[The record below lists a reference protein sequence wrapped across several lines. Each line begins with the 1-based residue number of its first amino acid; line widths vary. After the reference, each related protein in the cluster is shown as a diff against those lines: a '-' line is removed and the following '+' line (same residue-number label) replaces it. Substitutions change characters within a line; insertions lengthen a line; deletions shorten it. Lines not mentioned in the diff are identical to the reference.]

1 MHVRFDDIKLNMKAL
16 LAAFAAVTFLV
27 ALLWGQL
34 TGGIDAIRARARAD
48 EAMRKAYASQ
58 PGGTAEEN
66 LYAVLVLMGV
76 GDQQPSEWNG
86 AVSVVSGDIDSLDG
100 YRFQLPDRVL
110 PQGGW
115 RMKTNLDKILSSSP
129 VEGSGVSSTVVLP
142 KGLLIAGRG
151 SDATSL
157 TVGTNNGNCI
167 LAPMQL
173 VAGATKACGSRMVA
187 MRLPNATDLSGTEL
201 REHDMPVIGAGGKA
215 GELWATWT
223 SFHDN
228 RQELNL
234 RHYGDAR
241 WSRLLPVGHASDL
254 PERDL
259 YRPQAAIDESG
270 TAWLIWSGQPAG
282 ERAGNWEI
290 LAMPFRNQIWEKPVV
305 LSDNPGPDIDPHVA
319 QGPHGSIYV
328 TWQALTGSTSQIRL
342 RYLDGGKWSKTIQ
355 VTDSPRNN
363 WAPAVAVARNGTA
376 WVAWD
381 RYNKSYDV
389 YARSYSPQAGL
400 GTERAIATSERFE
413 AYASVAV
420 DQQDRPWIAYETGGV
435 NWGKDLGAALGEK
448 APGTPLGG
456 PRQIEMVCLDG
467 DRLLAPPPLPSNDV
481 LALGS
486 QSNSDALLYFDPNG
500 SLWLAF
506 KRRFSRNAYR
516 PSTLWETYLTRLD
529 GDHWTTPMP
538 LPKSWTRKSARMSL
552 AVTGGRL
559 WAFWPN
565 ENRDW
570 AFASRPHSNRVM
582 AGSIALPP
590 ASAAPVLRDWI
601 APSPAAPPMPTNET
615 EDVARIRAHRAVF
628 GATPLRIVRG
638 DLHRHSELSQDIGG
652 LDDGSLV
659 EFYRYM
665 IDAANMDF
673 GASTDHQGGGT
684 DYWNFLTQE
693 FADMFHFPQRFSTLY
708 AYERNMGNPFGHRNI
723 IHTRRNY
730 SVVPFFQRMDK
741 EFEMPDT
748 PDGELLTFNSMSFG
762 GAVPNDTQLL
772 YESLRKTGGLAIPHT
787 SATDTMGTDWRDNDP
802 KLDPV
807 LEIYQGARQN
817 YETKNAPRGIKDGEE
832 AKALG
837 GYQEAGLVWNAW
849 KKGYRI
855 GVIASSDHYST
866 HISYALVYTP
876 STAREAIF
884 NSIRQRHTYAATDNI
899 VLEFW
904 LGQHFMGDDFTAAAP
919 QRVHVKAQGTGTIEA
934 IHLIRDGQY
943 IYKWS
948 PNAREADFQFSDPA
962 AGKGQH
968 WYYVRVEQKNGELA
982 WSSPI
987 WVRY

>member
-1 MHVRFDDIKLNMKAL
+1 MKTV
-16 LAAFAAVTFLV
+16 LAAAAGIVILVT
-27 ALLWGQL
+27 LLWSQI
-34 TGGIDAIRARARAD
+34 TGGLDALRARARAD

-58 PGGTAEEN
+58 PGGASEEN
-66 LYAVLVLMGV
+66 LFAVLILMGV
-76 GDQQPSEWNG
+76 GDREPSEWNG
-86 AVSVVSGDIDSLDG
+86 TVGITSGDIDAIDG
-100 YRFQLPDRVL
+100 YRFELPDRVL

-129 VEGSGVSSTVVLP
+129 VEGSGVSGTVVMP
-142 KGLLIAGRG
+142 KGLLITGRG
-151 SDATSL
+151 AD
-157 TVGTNNGNCI
+157 GTNLAIESNNGRCDV
-167 LAPMQL
+167 APMQL
-173 VAGATKACGSRMVA
+173 VAGTAKACSGRITA
-187 MRLPNATDLSGTEL
+187 MRVPNVTDLSGTEL
-201 REHDMPVIGAGGKA
+201 REHDFPALGAGAKP

-234 RHYGDAR
+234 RHFGDSR
-241 WSRLLPVGHASDL
+241 WSRLLPVGHATDL
-254 PERDL
+254 AERDL
-259 YRPQAAIDESG
+259 YRPQVAVDETG
-270 TAWLIWSGQPAG
+270 TPWLIWSGQPAG
-282 ERAGNWEI
+282 EPAGNWEI
-290 LAMPFRNQIWEKPVV
+290 FAMAFRDQVWEKPVT
-305 LSDNPGPDIDPHVA
+305 LSSNPGPDIDPHVA

-328 TWQALTGSTSQIRL
+328 TWQSLEGRASQIRMRSL
-342 RYLDGGKWSKTIQ
+342 TGGKWSEIVH
-355 VTDSPRNN
+355 VTDTPQDN
-363 WAPAVAVARNGTA
+363 WAPAIAVGSDGAA
-376 WVAWD
+376 WIAWD

-389 YARSYSPQAGL
+389 YARHYTAQAGL
-400 GTERAIATSERFE
+400 GPEVAVAATERFE
-413 AYASVAV
+413 AYASVAI
-420 DQQDRPWIAYETGGV
+420 DHNGRPWIAYETGGV

-456 PRQIEMVCLDG
+456 PRQIEIVCLDG
-467 DRLLAPPPLPSNDV
+467 DRMLAPPTLPTGDA

-486 QSNSDALLYFDPNG
+486 QSNSDPLLYFDPNG
-500 SLWLAF
+500 TAWLTF
-506 KRRFSRNAYR
+506 KRRYSRNAYR

-538 LPKSWTRKSARMSL
+538 LAKSWTRKSTHMTMAAS
-552 AVTGGRL
+552 GGRL

-582 AGSIALPP
+582 AGSIALP
-590 ASAAPVLRDWI
+590 ASAAAPALRPWT
-601 APSPAAPPMPTNET
+601 PPAVSARAIPAHES
-615 EDVARIRAHRAVF
+615 EDVAAIRAHRA
-628 GATPLRIVRG
+628 GALRIVRG
-638 DLHRHSELSQDIGG
+638 DLHRHTELSQDIGG
-652 LDDGSLV
+652 LDDGALV

-665 IDAANMDF
+665 IDAASMDF

-684 DYWNFLTQE
+684 DYWNYLTQE
-693 FADMFHFPQRFSTLY
+693 FADMFHFPQRFSSLY

-730 SVVPFFQRMDK
+730 SILPFFQRMDK

-772 YESLRKTGGLAIPHT
+772 YESLRKSGGLAIPHT

-866 HISYALVYTP
+866 HISYAMVYTP
-876 STAREAIF
+876 STSREAIF
-884 NSIRQRHTYAATDNI
+884 NSIRQRHTYGATDNI

-904 LGQHFMGDDFTAAAP
+904 LGSHFMGDDFTAASP
-919 QRVHVKAQGTGTIEA
+919 QRIRVRVQGTDTIEA
-934 IHLIRDGQY
+934 IHLIRDAQY

-948 PNAREADFQFSDPA
+948 PNAKQADFQFSDAA

-968 WYYVRVEQKNGELA
+968 WYYVRIEQKNGELA

-987 WVRY
+987 WVKY

>member
-1 MHVRFDDIKLNMKAL
+1 MKII
-16 LAAFAAVTFLV
+16 LAALASVTVLV
-27 ALLWGQL
+27 VLLWPQI
-34 TGGIDAIRARARAD
+34 TGGLDALRARARAD

-58 PGGTAEEN
+58 PGGTSEEN
-66 LYAVLVLMGV
+66 LFEILVLMGV
-76 GDQQPSEWNG
+76 GDQQPSDWNG
-86 AVSVVSGDIDSLDG
+86 TVNIASGEIDTLDG
-100 YRFQLPDRVL
+100 YRFELPDRVL

-115 RMKTNLDKILSSSP
+115 HMKTNLDKILSSSP
-129 VEGSGVSSTVVLP
+129 VEGSGVSGAVVMP

-151 SDATSL
+151 NDATSL
-157 TVGTNNGNCI
+157 TVDTNNGRCSI
-167 LAPMQL
+167 SPMQMT
-173 VAGATKACGSRMVA
+173 AGQRQSCASRISAV
-187 MRLPNATDLSGTEL
+187 RLLNATDLSGTEL
-201 REHDMPVIGAGGKA
+201 REHDFPALGAGA
-215 GELWATWT
+215 GSGDLWATWT

-228 RQELNL
+228 RQELNF
-234 RHYGDAR
+234 RHYGDGR

-254 PERDL
+254 SERDL
-259 YRPQAAIDESG
+259 YRPQAAVDETG
-270 TAWLIWSGQPAG
+270 TPWLIWSEQAAGQP
-282 ERAGNWEI
+282 AGNWEI
-290 LAMPFRNQIWEKPVV
+290 LAMAFRNQVWEKPIT

-328 TWQALTGSTSQIRL
+328 AWQSLTGRASQIRM
-342 RYLDGGKWSKTIQ
+342 RYLANGKWSEMIH
-355 VTDSPRNN
+355 VTDRAQNN
-363 WAPAVAVARNGTA
+363 WAPAMAVAQNGTA
-376 WVAWD
+376 WIAWD
-381 RYNKSYDV
+381 RYDHSYDV
-389 YARSYSPQAGL
+389 YARSYSPQSGL
-400 GTERAIATSERFE
+400 GAERTIAATERFE
-413 AYASVAV
+413 AYASIAM
-420 DQQDRPWIAYETGGV
+420 DRQDRPWIAYETGGV

-456 PRQIEMVCLDG
+456 PRQIEIVCLDG
-467 DRLLAPPPLPSNDV
+467 GLMLTPPPLPTDDP

-506 KRRFSRNAYR
+506 KRRFSRNAWR

-538 LPKSWTRKSARMSL
+538 LAKSWTRKSARMTL
-552 AVTGGRL
+552 AASGGRL

-582 AGSIALPP
+582 AGSMALP
-590 ASAAPVLRDWI
+590 ATS
-601 APSPAAPPMPTNET
+601 APPALRQWTAANPTAPPLPANEAA
-615 EDVARIRAHRAVF
+615 DVARIRGYRV
-628 GATPLRIVRG
+628 GQLRIVRG
-638 DLHRHSELSQDIGG
+638 DLHRHTELSQDIGG

-684 DYWNFLTQE
+684 DYWNYLTQE
-693 FADMFHFPQRFSTLY
+693 FTDMFHFPQRYSSLY

-723 IHTRRNY
+723 IHTKRNY
-730 SVVPFFQRMDK
+730 SIVPFFQRMDK

-748 PDGELLTFNSMSFG
+748 PDGEILTFNSMSFG

-772 YESLRKTGGLAIPHT
+772 YESLRKSGGLAIPHT

-817 YETKNAPRGIKDGEE
+817 YETKNAPRGIQDGEE
-832 AKALG
+832 QKALG
-837 GYQEAGLVWNAW
+837 GFQEAGLVWNAW

-876 STAREAIF
+876 STSREAIF
-884 NSIRQRHTYAATDNI
+884 NAIRQRHTYGATDNI

-904 LGQHFMGDDFTAAAP
+904 LGQHFMGDDFAASTP
-919 QRVHVKAQGTGTIEA
+919 QRIHVKVEGTGEIAA
-934 IHLIRDGQY
+934 IHLIRDAQY

-948 PNAREADFQFSDPA
+948 PNSRDADFQFSDPA

-987 WVRY
+987 WVKY

>member
-1 MHVRFDDIKLNMKAL
+1 MKKVI
-16 LAAFAAVTFLV
+16 LAAFAGASVV
-27 ALLWGQL
+27 ALLWGQIA
-34 TGGIDAIRARARAD
+34 GGIDAIRARARAD
-48 EAMRKAYASQ
+48 EAMRQAYVSR
-58 PGGTAEEN
+58 PGGASEEN
-66 LYAVLVLMGV
+66 LFAVLVLMGV
-76 GDQQPSEWNG
+76 GDRQATEWNG
-86 AVSVVSGDIDSLDG
+86 ALSIGSGDIDSIDG
-100 YRFQLPDRVL
+100 YRFELPDRVL

-115 RMKTNLDKILSSSP
+115 RMKTNLDKILASSP
-129 VEGSGVSSTVVLP
+129 IEGTGVSATVVMP
-142 KGLLIAGRG
+142 KGLLIMGRG
-151 SDATSL
+151 SE
-157 TVGTNNGNCI
+157 GTNLSIDSNNGSCTI
-167 LAPMQL
+167 APLQL
-173 VAGATKACGSRMVA
+173 PTGATKACGSRIVA

-201 REHDMPVIGAGGKA
+201 REHDFPAIGAGSQA

-234 RHYGDAR
+234 RHFGDSH
-241 WSRLLPVGHASDL
+241 WSRLLPVGHATDL
-254 PERDL
+254 PERDV
-259 YRPQAAIDESG
+259 YRPQVAVDESG
-270 TAWLIWSGQPAG
+270 TPWLIWSEQPSGQP
-282 ERAGNWEI
+282 AGNWEI
-290 LAMPFRNQIWEKPVV
+290 LAMAFRDQVWEKPVT
-305 LSDNPGPDIDPHVA
+305 LSDNLGPDIDPHVA

-328 TWQALTGSTSQIRL
+328 AWQSLTGSTSQIRMRHL
-342 RYLDGGKWSKTIQ
+342 IGGKWSDIVR
-355 VTDSPRNN
+355 VTDSPQNS
-363 WAPAVAVARNGTA
+363 WAPAIAVARNGTA
-376 WVAWD
+376 WIAWD

-389 YARSYSPQAGL
+389 YARSYSPQSGF
-400 GTERAIATSERFE
+400 GPERAIAASERFE
-413 AYASVAV
+413 AYASIAI
-420 DQQDRPWIAYETGGV
+420 DPQDRPWIAYETSGV

-456 PRQIEMVCLDG
+456 TRQVEIVCLDG
-467 DRLLAPPPLPSNDV
+467 EQMLAPPPLPASDA

-486 QSNSDALLYFDPNG
+486 QSNSDPLLYFDPNG
-500 SLWLAF
+500 NLWLTF
-506 KRRFSRNAYR
+506 KRRFSRIAYR

-529 GDHWTTPMP
+529 GDRWTTPMP
-538 LPKSWTRKSARMSL
+538 LAKSWTRKSTHMSL
-552 AVTGGRL
+552 TASGGRL

-582 AGSIALPP
+582 AGSFALPP
-590 ASAAPVLRDWI
+590 TGASPLLHPWTPPTASA
-601 APSPAAPPMPTNET
+601 PPLPPNET
-615 EDVARIRAHRAVF
+615 EDVARIRAHRASVA
-628 GATPLRIVRG
+628 GASLRIVRG
-638 DLHRHSELSQDIGG
+638 DLHRHTELSQDVGG
-652 LDDGSLV
+652 LDDGSLI

-665 IDAANMDF
+665 IDCANMDF

-684 DYWNFLTQE
+684 DYWNYLTQE
-693 FADMFHFPQRFSTLY
+693 FADMFHFPQRYSSLY

-730 SVVPFFQRMDK
+730 SILPFFQRMDK
-741 EFEMPDT
+741 QFEMPDT

-772 YESLRKTGGLAIPHT
+772 YESLRKSGGLAIPHT

-832 AKALG
+832 ARALG

-866 HISYALVYTP
+866 HIAYAMVYTP
-876 STAREAIF
+876 STARDAIF
-884 NSIRQRHTYAATDNI
+884 NSIRQRHTYGATDNI

-904 LGQHFMGDDFTAAAP
+904 LGQHFMGDDFAASSP
-919 QRVHVKAQGTGTIEA
+919 QRIRVKAKGTDTIET
-934 IHLIRDGQY
+934 IHLIRDAQY

-948 PNAREADFQFSDPA
+948 PGTRDADFQFSDPT

-968 WYYVRVEQKNGELA
+968 WYYVRVEQKNEELA

-987 WVRY
+987 WVKY